1 MPERKESEERKKRGA
16 KIGFGTLLRVKA
28 EGVNPGR
35 IDVVLDP
42 GEEDYFSA
50 TPIQKKEN
58 GDMWLDTTRTYAPRP
73 KQIVETVGEISLDE
87 VIKAI
92 LRGYE
97 IVGFKPSEEQIE
109 KLTTGIKEYA
119 QKGRRTIKLG

>member
-1 MPERKESEERKKRGA
+1 MPERKESEEKKERGA
-16 KIGFGTLLRVKA
+16 KIGFGTLIQVKA
-28 EGVNPGR
+28 EGVNPSR

-58 GDMWLDTTRTYAPRP
+58 GQMWLDTTRTYAPRP
-73 KQIVETVGEISLDE
+73 EQIVEIVDDISPDE

-97 IVGFKPSEEQIE
+97 IVGFKASKEQIK
-109 KLTTGIKEYA
+109 KLTTGIEEYA
-119 QKGRRTIKLG
+119 QKGRRKIKLG